1 MNTNLKTSKIIVTME
16 TAPILFVAALFPS
29 LFSAVCCSPYAAHS
43 YRGKAVSQDAM
54 ATLTEAC
61 VGSAGIRGEAQP
73 LSPPPLSPPMSCSL
87 SSLSTQF
94 GGVKK
99 YNTKVRYKLCSRGGQ
114 LQGGQN
120 YLAAHTACPELPAM
134 RLSGWA
140 RTAGP
145 GRQLIQTL
153 LVDVLHVR
161 V

>member
-1 MNTNLKTSKIIVTME
+1 MNTNFKTSKIILTME
-16 TAPILFVAALFPS
+16 TAPVLFVTALFPS
-29 LFSAVCCSPYAAHS
+29 LFSVVCCSSYAAHS
-43 YRGKAVSQDAM
+43 YRGKTVSQDAM
-54 ATLTEAC
+54 ATLTEAR

-73 LSPPPLSPPMSCSL
+73 LSPSTSCSL

-94 GGVKK
+94 GRVKK

-120 YLAAHTACPELPAM
+120 YLTAHTACPELPAM

-140 RTAGP
+140 CTAGP
-145 GRQLIQTL
+145 GRWLIQTL
-153 LVDVLHVR
+153 LMDKPHVR

>member
-16 TAPILFVAALFPS
+16 TAPILFGTALLPS
-29 LFSAVCCSPYAAHS
+29 LFSAVCCSPYAVHS

-54 ATLTEAC
+54 ATLTEAS

-73 LSPPPLSPPMSCSL
+73 LSPPMSCSL
-87 SSLSTQF
+87 SSLGMQF

-145 GRQLIQTL
+145 GRRLIQTL
-153 LVDVLHVR
+153 LEDEPHVR